1 MNAITKD
8 LSFCGIYMIVNVI
21 NNHRY
26 IGSSVNIKRRLEIHR
41 ANLRHNNH
49 DNLHLQ
55 NAWNKYGE
63 NNFIFSVLES
73 CPKDSRFIREQ
84 YYVDTLKPEY
94 NICLDV
100 VQNPPTSEESR
111 LKQSNTRKRLMAQG
125 VIPITNNTPV
135 YVYYKDGTFVGNW
148 KSIRQAAE
156 ALGIH
161 YSSVCRCVQGHDF
174 QTKGYR
180 FFKEE
185 QKSVSPFT
193 KPKSLG
199 YKKQKFIVTDT
210 FTGNTLSFVGRD
222 QVAKYFGTTTKTIG
236 IYVGG
241 KHKLKKRYMIHRDTA
256 V

>member
-8 LSFCGIYMIVNVI
+8 LSFCGIYMIVNIV

-26 IGSSVNIKRRLEIHR
+26 IGSSVNIKRRLEVHR
-41 ANLRHNNH
+41 ANLRHNRH

-63 NNFIFSVLES
+63 NNFIFSVLERCS
-73 CPKDSRFIREQ
+73 KDDRFIREQ

-94 NICLDV
+94 NICLDI
-100 VQNPPTSEESR
+100 VQNPPASEESR

-125 VIPITNNTPV
+125 TIPITNNTPV
-135 YVYYKDGTFVGNW
+135 YVYYKDGTFVGSW
-148 KSIRQAAE
+148 KSIRQASK
-156 ALGIH
+156 ALKIH
-161 YSSVCRCVQGHDF
+161 YSSACRCIQGHDF

-180 FFKEE
+180 FFKEKQE
-185 QKSVSPFT
+185 VVFPFI
-193 KPKSLG
+193 KPKSAG
-199 YKKQKFIVTDT
+199 SKKQKFIVTDI
-210 FTGNTLSFVGRD
+210 FTGNTLSFIGRD
-222 QVAKYFGTTTKTIG
+222 QVAEYFGTTTKTIG

-241 KHKLKKRYMIHRDTA
+241 KHKLKKRYMIHKDTA